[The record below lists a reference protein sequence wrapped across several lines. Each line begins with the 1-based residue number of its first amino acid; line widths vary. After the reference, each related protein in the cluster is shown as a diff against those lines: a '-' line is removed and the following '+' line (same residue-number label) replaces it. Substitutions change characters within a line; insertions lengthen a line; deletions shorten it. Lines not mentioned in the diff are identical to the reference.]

1 MTRVM
6 LLRALKDFTLDAT
19 RDLLLP
25 VRVQSAEEEP
35 QERPAEVHLMRLPDS
50 SAAKKKA
57 PYIIHQVITGKDE
70 QKPGKRQTSS
80 AEVRSI
86 FCVYDPD
93 EEEGGLLLLN
103 LMERVRIALL
113 KQGVLDNRY
122 QLDLEAGLETVSY
135 PDDTAPYY
143 AGEMASRWRLPGIV
157 REVSVNGR

>member
-6 LLRALKDFTLDAT
+6 LLRALGDFTLDAT

-70 QKPGKRQTSS
+70 QKPGNREAGS

-86 FCVYDPD
+86 FCVYGAD
-93 EEEGGLLLLN
+93 EEEGAMQLLN
-103 LMERVRIALL
+103 LMERLRIALL
-113 KQGVLDNRY
+113 RRVLLAGQY
-122 QLDLEAGLETVSY
+122 QLDLEAGMESLIY

-143 AGEMASRWRLPGIV
+143 AGEMVTRWKLPEV
-157 REVSVNGR
+157 KREVSVYG